1 MQTALKGS
9 RLKEGVN
16 PPRWRARRAAS
27 QASCH
32 SLGFYHM
39 FKPHNITGTFSGVFL
54 THTFEDSKALLLQ
67 NKYNAVNLVL
77 KPVFYLVILLKY
89 NTACP
94 FLRNLHPYQSCRL
107 LFHFC
112 FNFGKLYLKKFFWQK
127 FLIFFFF
134 PFGIYERGNA

>member
-1 MQTALKGS
+1 
-9 RLKEGVN
+9 
-16 PPRWRARRAAS
+16 
-27 QASCH
+27 
-32 SLGFYHM
+32 M

-77 KPVFYLVILLKY
+77 KPVFYLVIVLKY

-127 FLIFFFF
+127 FLMFFFF
-134 PFGIYERGNA
+134 PFGISERGNASFILDFAFSLSKFSPFS